1 MSSNTNSTNV
11 PGLKFP
17 TQKAMLAGNPRDS
30 AIQSNT
36 NMNQKTASL
45 SAAVGGAKMRK
56 RTRGKRIGG
65 AVAVPQFQMQYSDQS
80 GPGGSPNNQVQQN
93 SQISTQQV
101 ANASYDSEALNK
113 KGGYKKIRKH
123 SSRKLNT
130 RKLNTRKLRKQRT
143 GGTMKSDWKWGCYS
157 GGKDRGGK
165 HSGGKN
171 RGGNKTQK
179 SKTSNNKFI
188 NNVFDGT
195 FITSLF
201 A

>member
-1 MSSNTNSTNV
+1 MSSNTNNTNV
-11 PGLKFP
+11 PGLKIP
-17 TQKAMLAGNPRDS
+17 TQKAMLSGNPRDS

-45 SAAVGGAKMRK
+45 SAAVGGARMKKNKKSNTRRSGIK
-56 RTRGKRIGG
+56 RTGG

-101 ANASYDSEALNK
+101 ANASYDSEALNL
-113 KGGYKKIRKH
+113 KGGRHKYKKNRN
-123 SSRKLNT
+123 RKLTN
-130 RKLNTRKLRKQRT
+130 RKLSRRKRR
-143 GGTMKSDWKWGCYS
+143 GGNVNSDSIWGCYS
-157 GGKDRGGK
+157 GG
-165 HSGGKN
+165 
-171 RGGNKTQK
+171 NKTKK
-179 SKTSNNKFI
+179 SKTSNNNFI